1 MKYKDLQNKVHDI
14 DPAFAHM
21 LPVGCVQINDT
32 EASALLAPTPPTLA
46 ETNARH
52 NAPILAQLSA
62 ADVKI
67 MRSVID
73 GDTVRINA
81 HKLSQA
87 ALRSQLL

>member
-14 DPAFAHM
+14 EPVFAHM
-21 LPVGCVQINDT
+21 LPVGCVQIDDV
-32 EASALLAPTPPTLA
+32 EATALLAPPPPTLA

-52 NAPILAQLSA
+52 NAPILAQLAA
-62 ADVKI
+62 ADLNI

-81 HKLSQA
+81 HKVSQA
-87 ALRSQLL
+87 ALRRQLL